1 MKAYLFLLLLVLLPC
16 AIANSNGDL
25 TERLAGDSDAM
36 EGVVGAREA
45 EDLVDEALRG
55 YEAKQAKAEK
65 AAHLA
70 EQESQQSFRD
80 YDEARKEAAE
90 NDAEERHLKTKLAI
104 VLETETNDSKVAERA
119 EAIAKRM
126 AALAAKAE
134 AQWKHVH
141 DEKEKTQSLFDAVT
155 TKAKSVSATEAA
167 AHKKRQEA
175 EAEAQK
181 SSATVAHLDLKIT
194 QLLDRRSRLK
204 DIAAAEDKKASSR
217 FIYTA
222 NVSAQNDPTQPN
234 SGIFLGAGAVVTHLY
249 VHAAMTACSLVE
261 AFQEDASRQEKFRE
275 SLLRE
280 KAVER
285 EHRKQVPLCIAH
297 SVRERNTPTQ
307 QTYSVRQLETQFGC
321 PGRAR

>member
-1 MKAYLFLLLLVLLPC
+1 MKAFLFLLALVLLSIPC

-70 EQESQQSFRD
+70 EQDSQRSFRD
-80 YDEARKEAAE
+80 YDEARKETAE

-104 VLETETNDSKVAERA
+104 VLETESNDSKVAERA

-155 TKAKSVSATEAA
+155 SKAKLASATEAA

-217 FIYTA
+217 FINALT
-222 NVSAQNDPTQPN
+222 
-234 SGIFLGAGAVVTHLY
+234 
-249 VHAAMTACSLVE
+249 
-261 AFQEDASRQEKFRE
+261 SRHKTE
-275 SLLRE
+275 
-280 KAVER
+280 
-285 EHRKQVPLCIAH
+285 
-297 SVRERNTPTQ
+297 
-307 QTYSVRQLETQFGC
+307 
-321 PGRAR
+321 